1 MATVAK
7 YSIFCLCRWIKTRNS
22 QTERAMQYTN
32 FPEKISHILTA
43 LHFKRNEDIRDTEEG
58 EQQTQVF

>member
-1 MATVAK
+1 
-7 YSIFCLCRWIKTRNS
+7 
-22 QTERAMQYTN
+22 MQYTN

-43 LHFKRNEDIRDTEEG
+43 LHFKRNEDIRDTEEREKG